1 MTITLPSIT
10 SLFQPLLE
18 EQRFLSDFFKG
29 INKHSTDLSVYKA
42 TFATNQEKQPIILP
56 SSEKTMQMQSDE
68 CETCHNELN
77 RPGVVKIKFTPQ
89 EDQRLTSLYYSVQP
103 TNWNVIALF
112 MPNRTPRQCRDR
124 WKNYL
129 NPQLRNDPWTPEED
143 RLLCEKYKLYGSKW
157 GKIAPFF
164 VNRSDNSCRNRWQL
178 LDRKSKRL
186 EKMSAKRMK

>member
-1 MTITLPSIT
+1 MSITLPSIT
-10 SLFQPLLE
+10 SLFPPLLE
-18 EQRFLSDFFKG
+18 EQRYLSDFFSG
-29 INKHSTDLSVYKA
+29 INKHTTDLSVYNSS
-42 TFATNQEKQPIILP
+42 FSSDEEKQPNFLSNNEQSIQIQNP
-56 SSEKTMQMQSDE
+56 VACRSEY
-68 CETCHNELN
+68 N

-89 EDQRLTSLYYSVQP
+89 EDQRLTSLFYSVQP

-129 NPQLRNDPWTPEED
+129 NPELRNDPWTPEED
-143 RLLCEKYKLYGSKW
+143 QLLCEKYKLYGSKW

-186 EKMSAKRMK
+186 EKMSAKRKK